1 MMPLCNAHRKEAVW
15 RDKNGYYHC
24 PKCLEEAFEN
34 YEKCIEK
41 VAELRVELEKYKEAV
56 KFDVD

>member
-1 MMPLCNAHRKEAVW
+1 MPICTKHGREAVW

-24 PKCLEEAFEN
+24 PKCLEETFEN

-41 VAELRVELEKYKEAV
+41 VAELRAEIDKWKVAV